1 MGKKAKDGFDRKNST
16 IFYWEWHTNIMRQL
30 SYQERGVLLSALF
43 DYDMGDEQD
52 EVLEIVKQDKTLN
65 LLFETLKPSLDR
77 NRAKYRETC
86 ISNGI
91 IANKRDYPG
100 ISDEEAER
108 MYFEKHPE
116 MNERQRTL
124 TNATDSDSEYDNEKE
139 KDNEKDDVNEKV
151 KEKDARENHQGK
163 LNYGK
168 DIIEYCKIKHF
179 DFRDLSA
186 AELSRLTTNPNWKLE
201 LDSII
206 ALERIAI

>member
-1 MGKKAKDGFDRKNST
+1 MERKSML
-16 IFYWEWHTNIMRQL
+16 IY
-30 SYQERGVLLSALF
+30 F
-43 DYDMGDEQD
+43 DYEEIFDEFSD
-52 EVLEIVKQDKTLN
+52 VELGELFRAVFSFCINGEMKNKTD
-65 LLFETLKPSLDR
+65 FSDR
-77 NRAKYRETC
+77 AVFQIYKKMVNDQVRNMEKY
-86 ISNGI
+86 
-91 IANKRDYPG
+91 K
-100 ISDEEAER
+100 EAC
-108 MYFEKHPE
+108 
-116 MNERQRTL
+116 ERQRRRAWFGRHPD
-124 TNATDSDSEYDNEKE
+124 ATEEDYQKYLLSIQPRQATAADNDNVNDNENNN
-139 KDNEKDDVNEKV
+139 DNENDNVNEKV